1 MKMILGLGV
10 IALGIV
16 LEFMWFGFCFG
27 SIIIGVLLLIFA
39 PSVLFFPFN
48 FFLLIGLSIINPA
61 KYSRS
66 SRFQYQRYSQGQT
79 NYTQPQSNLNKYYT
93 ILESKE
99 TDSFDVIK
107 ANYRRLMKAYH
118 YDSLASQNLSEEMLK
133 LAEEKTQNINEAY
146 AAIKQARG

>member
-1 MKMILGLGV
+1 MKMVLGLAV

-27 SIIIGVLLLIFA
+27 SVIIGILLLIFA
-39 PSVLFFPFN
+39 PSILFFPFN
-48 FFLLIGLSIINPA
+48 FFLVIGLSIINPA

-66 SRFQYQRYSQGQT
+66 SGFKYQRYSQGQT
-79 NYTQPQSNLNKYYT
+79 NYTQTQSNLNKYYA

-146 AAIKQARG
+146 AAIKKAKG